1 MLINF
6 CINHKNFENWQ
17 IPNLF
22 ETNPFCFAAAT
33 PRAVG
38 AAVQTAG
45 QEPRGGHIT
54 AWGCRA
60 WRCAHL
66 GHAQTLGFQQQKKNI
81 SVCCQSRTKV
91 VSQAVPVSRAA
102 ALPAHAGRSPP
113 ARLAPR
119 AQLTSR
125 GLLQAVPGPSTSVW
139 GCRVWGH
146 GGEVKGEAGSQGC
159 ELDGPQPL
167 WLLVASP
174 GLSLAASRKQ
184 GG

>member
-45 QEPRGGHIT
+45 QEPQGGHVT

-60 WRCAHL
+60 WRRAHL
-66 GHAQTLGFQQQKKNI
+66 GHAQTLGF
-81 SVCCQSRTKV
+81 
-91 VSQAVPVSRAA
+91 
-102 ALPAHAGRSPP
+102 
-113 ARLAPR
+113 
-119 AQLTSR
+119 
-125 GLLQAVPGPSTSVW
+125 
-139 GCRVWGH
+139 
-146 GGEVKGEAGSQGC
+146 
-159 ELDGPQPL
+159 
-167 WLLVASP
+167 
-174 GLSLAASRKQ
+174 
-184 GG
+184 

>member
-45 QEPRGGHIT
+45 QEPRGGT
-54 AWGCRA
+54 SQRGAAGPDA
-60 WRCAHL
+60 VPTSA
-66 GHAQTLGFQQQKKNI
+66 TLKLWVFNKKKNI

-91 VSQAVPVSRAA
+91 VSQTFPVSHAA

-146 GGEVKGEAGSQGC
+146 GGEVKGEGEPG
-159 ELDGPQPL
+159 GPQPL